1 MLQPD
6 REYGPSPERPVAMVR
21 FTDTSGTGRRYSCST
36 QWLIDIAAVLLT
48 LPPIGCG

>member
-1 MLQPD
+1 MLV
-6 REYGPSPERPVAMVR
+6 RFGTLRPLRRRQRAR
-21 FTDTSGTGRRYSCST
+21 FTDTPGTGCRYSCAT